1 MKEKKC
7 SRSDLTT
14 EGRSYLIALQESGLL
29 RNSLFICSFQY
40 AEAEEQLNESAA
52 DDGAY
57 PTNLAP
63 PGHEEE
69 QPHEDDLK
77 QDKEEQEEGEED
89 VGDEAVLK
97 ANEKMAPPP
106 GQARA
111 TTVSHKAS
119 SSLAPSTT
127 DADVSSVLP
136 PSEENDLLEEELT
149 MENSEGRVEGRK
161 QGYDGKHDSPDNPT
175 DGDDSEKLKSDG
187 ELVAGE
193 AAGME
198 VSTSPRTLGLPPS
211 PVSRTSTDYEPL
223 PESSS
228 TARSSTQVDPLQALH
243 APTVEENVEQRE
255 PEAGGTD
262 QEENHH
268 GGVTPQDETAVAAEA
283 EAAVEQNPSNV
294 EEDVD
299 LEGTDMQPTTQPQD
313 VLHDGLKPAAPMMVD
328 LGPEWENAFRGLLY
342 MDGMDALGRPVVV
355 LNADAVPPRMKSS
368 ALVYVKAHLEPLVTS
383 GEYVIVFTARK
394 AKLPSFWIMGA
405 YQSLPRPYRKNVQY
419 VVLVRPTGF
428 LKAILAFMRPFVSRK
443 AGRKIKTVD
452 RLEEIG
458 EVTGGEVTMH
468 HLGKRFLD
476 DDAMAAATMA
486 STN

>member
-1 MKEKKC
+1 
-7 SRSDLTT
+7 
-14 EGRSYLIALQESGLL
+14 
-29 RNSLFICSFQY
+29 
-40 AEAEEQLNESAA
+40 LNESAA

-57 PTNLAP
+57 PTNLAA
-63 PGHEEE
+63 PGLEEE
-69 QPHEDDLK
+69 QPHEDDHK
-77 QDKEEQEEGEED
+77 DKEEQEEKED
-89 VGDEAVLK
+89 GDEVELK
-97 ANEKMAPPP
+97 ANEKMAPPSV
-106 GQARA
+106 QARA
-111 TTVSHKAS
+111 ATASHKAS
-119 SSLAPSTT
+119 SSLAPSIT
-127 DADVSSVLP
+127 DADMSSVPP
-136 PSEENDLLEEELT
+136 PSEENDLLEEMLT
-149 MENSEGRVEGRK
+149 MENTEGRVEGRK

-175 DGDDSEKLKSDG
+175 DVDDSDKLKSDG

-198 VSTSPRTLGLPPS
+198 ESTSPRTLGLPPS

-228 TARSSTQVDPLQALH
+228 TARSTKVDPLQALQ
-243 APTVEENVEQRE
+243 AQTAEENVEHRGSE
-255 PEAGGTD
+255 VGGDDVAGTEAL
-262 QEENHH
+262 ENHR
-268 GGVTPQDETAVAAEA
+268 GGVAPQGETTAAAATAAELNS
-283 EAAVEQNPSNV
+283 QQSNV

-299 LEGTDMQPTTQPQD
+299 LEETDIQSRTQPPAQD
-313 VLHDGLKPAAPMMVD
+313 GPKPTAPMMVD

-405 YQSLPRPYRKNVQY
+405 YHSLPRPYRKNVQY

-486 STN
+486 SAN